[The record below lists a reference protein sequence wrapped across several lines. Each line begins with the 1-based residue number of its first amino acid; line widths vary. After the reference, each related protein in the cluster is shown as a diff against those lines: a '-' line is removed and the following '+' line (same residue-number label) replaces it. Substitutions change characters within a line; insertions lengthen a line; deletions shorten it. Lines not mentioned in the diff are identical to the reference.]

1 MILRNCSFGDK
12 SVQNHGLEKEI
23 ARAVTTDPFG
33 CCSFDKPWYQETVV
47 LETRDVQN
55 NGLEK
60 KRSGG
65 LQF

>member
-33 CCSFDKPWYQETVV
+33 CCSFEQTWYHSSFRGQRHGKPWF
-47 LETRDVQN
+47 RR
-55 NGLEK
+55 K
-60 KRSGG
+60 KKAI
-65 LQF
+65 

>member
-1 MILRNCSFGDK
+1 MQLINRGAQILDC
-12 SVQNHGLEKEI
+12 L
-23 ARAVTTDPFG
+23 FG

-60 KRSGG
+60 KEVWRTAVLTIPLFSKLQG
-65 LQF
+65 L